1 MEFVRLKYANNKL
14 INSNLI
20 EHREIIQE
28 YVKRGYFYSGFIPIT
43 FGPNGR
49 ITELDLVFRK
59 PQIRKSIDKSVAE

>member
-14 INSNLI
+14 INSNLK

-28 YVKRGYFYSGFIPIT
+28 YVKRGYFYNGFVPIT

-49 ITELDLVFRK
+49 ITELDLIFRK
-59 PQIRKSIDKSVAE
+59 PRPRIEEKKK